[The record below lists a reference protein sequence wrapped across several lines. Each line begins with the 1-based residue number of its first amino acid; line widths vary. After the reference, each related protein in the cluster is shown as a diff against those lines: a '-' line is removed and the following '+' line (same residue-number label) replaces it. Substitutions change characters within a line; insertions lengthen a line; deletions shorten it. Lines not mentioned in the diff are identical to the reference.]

1 MTDRRQ
7 LPLLIVVARYE
18 LRIVVLL
25 VISLVVLLKLRVLII
40 LQRVRLRLHWL
51 VLLSFFV
58 QGDARLDFLNFLLFY
73 FLLILLLLLF
83 LDNFR

>member
-1 MTDRRQ
+1 MTDRRK

-51 VLLSFFV
+51 VLFSFFV
-58 QGDARLDFLNFLLFY
+58 QRDAGLDLLNFLLFY
-73 FLLILLLLLF
+73 FLLILLLLLL
-83 LDNFR
+83 LDNLR